1 MSQSKAR
8 DSTTDSAC
16 HVLKGAIV
24 KVLGTPITISVE
36 CNNKV
41 KGRISVE
48 YEHPEKPSQELIN
61 KIEEEANLIIKQNLE
76 FKTFKIDKKEAELKY
91 KSNLVNNTY
100 IYDKFPVPESVT
112 ELSLVELENWNINCC
127 PAVHLKT
134 TGEIG
139 GIKIAGINHRPAK
152 KELEF
157 RFDIVASVVS
167 TTTTT
172 TTTAKPTGRGATKK
186 DAAVVNETS
195 FEGSNLKDTN
205 VQYLTQKIIKLVLD
219 SKDSKDSEKE
229 QTTLEIEQ
237 LLTILKNTSYTNGSQ
252 SVIISRK

>member
-1 MSQSKAR
+1 MSQSKPR

-24 KVLGTPITISVE
+24 KVLNTPVTISVE

-48 YEHPEKPSQELIN
+48 YDQPEKPSQELIN

-76 FKTFKIDKKEAELKY
+76 FKTFKIDRKEAESKY

-157 RFDIVASVVS
+157 RFDIVASAVDATPV
-167 TTTTT
+167 
-172 TTTAKPTGRGATKK
+172 KPTGRGSKK
-186 DAAVVNETS
+186 AAIVVNQPS
-195 FEGSNLKDTN
+195 VEGPTLKDTN

-219 SKDSKDSEKE
+219 SKDNEKELKE

>member
-1 MSQSKAR
+1 MSQSKPR

-24 KVLGTPITISVE
+24 KVLNTPITISVE

-76 FKTFKIDKKEAELKY
+76 FKTFKIDRKEAESKY
-91 KSNLVNNTY
+91 KSNLVNNTF

-112 ELSLVELENWNINCC
+112 ELSLVELESWNINCC

-139 GIKIAGINHRPAK
+139 GIKIGGINHRPAK

-157 RFDIVASVVS
+157 RFDIVAAAAAD
-167 TTTTT
+167 TTTQV
-172 TTTAKPTGRGATKK
+172 KPTSRGAKK
-186 DAAVVNETS
+186 AVTVVNEPTV
-195 FEGSNLKDTN
+195 EGPTLKDTN

-219 SKDSKDSEKE
+219 SKDNQKELTE

-252 SVIISRK
+252 SVIFSRK

>member
-1 MSQSKAR
+1 MSQSKPR

-48 YEHPEKPSQELIN
+48 YDHPEKPTQELIN

-139 GIKIAGINHRPAK
+139 GIKIAGINHRAAK

-157 RFDIVASVVS
+157 RFDIVASVV

-172 TTTAKPTGRGATKK
+172 TKPTGRGATKK
-186 DAAVVNETS
+186 DATAVANETS

>member
-1 MSQSKAR
+1 MSQSKPR

-24 KVLGTPITISVE
+24 KVLNTPVTISVE

-48 YEHPEKPSQELIN
+48 YDQPEKPSQELIN

-76 FKTFKIDKKEAELKY
+76 FKTFKIDRKEAESKY

-139 GIKIAGINHRPAK
+139 GIKIGGINHRPAK

-157 RFDIVASVVS
+157 RFDIVASAVDATPV
-167 TTTTT
+167 
-172 TTTAKPTGRGATKK
+172 KPTGRGAKK
-186 DAAVVNETS
+186 AAIVVNEPS
-195 FEGSNLKDTN
+195 VEGPTLKDTN

-219 SKDSKDSEKE
+219 SKDNEKELQE

>member
-1 MSQSKAR
+1 MSQSKPR

-48 YEHPEKPSQELIN
+48 YDHPEKPSQELIN
-61 KIEEEANLIIKQNLE
+61 KIEQEANLIIKQNLE
-76 FKTFKIDKKEAELKY
+76 FKTFKIDKKEAESKY

-139 GIKIAGINHRPAK
+139 GIKIGGINHRPAK

-157 RFDIVASVVS
+157 RFDIVAAVVS
-167 TTTTT
+167 TETTT
-172 TTTAKPTGRGATKK
+172 KPTGRGAPKK
-186 DAAVVNETS
+186 TAVVANEPS
-195 FEGSNLKDTN
+195 VEGPSLKDTN

-219 SKDSKDSEKE
+219 SKDNEKE